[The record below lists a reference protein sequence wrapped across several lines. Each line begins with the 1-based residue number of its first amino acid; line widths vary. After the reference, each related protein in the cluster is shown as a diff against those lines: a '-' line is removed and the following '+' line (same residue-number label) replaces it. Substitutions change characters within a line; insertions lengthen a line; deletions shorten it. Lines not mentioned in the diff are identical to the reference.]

1 MNKLELYVC
10 SNLCPEINHLLKN
23 MDYPA
28 VTVIEY
34 PCACLI
40 NENHNIISTLL
51 QNNEHNSADKVIICS
66 KTCGIF
72 KFLPAIDVSYQ
83 VKTLEYCHEYLVTPT
98 TFENLVQDG
107 NYLVTTGWLQ
117 AWAKNLKQAG
127 FDEITAPRFFKDFCT
142 KLIFLNTA
150 ISPNSI
156 NELKACANYLK
167 LPYEDLPCTL
177 QYLTLFLENIILKW
191 RFSSFEEKA
200 NNLSYLHRENA
211 KYAAMVDIIQKF
223 SNTKTKTAIITE
235 VKNILTL
242 ILGANSCEYTEDLEN
257 LPPEFKLGQPLLV
270 DSSQHYLILEDNNG
284 FFIKVLYFDQPLALI
299 KVSDFLF
306 PEYLLKYLDFASSII
321 HVCSVALQ
329 NATHIEALEQ
339 HKHILNYISIHDHL
353 TTLYN
358 RAYFNEVL
366 EDIKDSKHWALFVC
380 DIDGLKVVNDTY
392 GHTEGDNLIIKITE
406 LLKSCFRETDIIAR
420 LGGDEFGIIVKKCN
434 QALAEKL
441 QKRFYQLLENYTH
454 DKAWTVHAS
463 LGYVCAEKTAS
474 VAEIFKAA
482 DEAMYQQKQLY
493 KNSL

>member
-1 MNKLELYVC
+1 
-10 SNLCPEINHLLKN
+10 
-23 MDYPA
+23 
-28 VTVIEY
+28 
-34 PCACLI
+34 
-40 NENHNIISTLL
+40 
-51 QNNEHNSADKVIICS
+51 
-66 KTCGIF
+66 
-72 KFLPAIDVSYQ
+72 
-83 VKTLEYCHEYLVTPT
+83 
-98 TFENLVQDG
+98 
-107 NYLVTTGWLQ
+107 
-117 AWAKNLKQAG
+117 
-127 FDEITAPRFFKDFCT
+127 
-142 KLIFLNTA
+142 
-150 ISPNSI
+150 
-156 NELKACANYLK
+156 
-167 LPYEDLPCTL
+167 
-177 QYLTLFLENIILKW
+177 
-191 RFSSFEEKA
+191 
-200 NNLSYLHRENA
+200 
-211 KYAAMVDIIQKF
+211 MVDIIQKF

-321 HVCSVALQ
+321 QVCSVALQ

-406 LLKSCFRETDIIAR
+406 LLKSCFRDTDIIAR
-420 LGGDEFGIIVKKCN
+420 LGGDEFGIIVKKSN

-482 DEAMYQQKQLY
+482 DEAMYRQKQLY

>member
-117 AWAKNLKQAG
+117 A
-127 FDEITAPRFFKDFCT
+127 
-142 KLIFLNTA
+142 
-150 ISPNSI
+150 
-156 NELKACANYLK
+156 CANYLK

-200 NNLSYLHRENA
+200 NNLSYLRREKA
-211 KYAAMVDIIQKF
+211 KYATMVDIIQKF

-321 HVCSVALQ
+321 QVCSVALQ

-366 EDIKDSKHWALFVC
+366 EDIKGSKHWALFVC

-482 DEAMYQQKQLY
+482 DEAMYRQKQLY

>member
-10 SNLCPEINHLLKN
+10 SNLCPEINHLLTI

-40 NENHNIISTLL
+40 NDNHNIISTLL

-117 AWAKNLKQAG
+117 A
-127 FDEITAPRFFKDFCT
+127 
-142 KLIFLNTA
+142 
-150 ISPNSI
+150 
-156 NELKACANYLK
+156 CANYLK

-200 NNLSYLHRENA
+200 NNLSYLRREKA
-211 KYAAMVDIIQKF
+211 KYATMVDIIQKF

-321 HVCSVALQ
+321 QVCSVALQ

-358 RAYFNEVL
+358 EAYFNEVL
-366 EDIKDSKHWALFVC
+366 EDIKGSKHWALFVC

-482 DEAMYQQKQLY
+482 DEAMYRQKQLY

>member
-10 SNLCPEINHLLKN
+10 SNLCPEINYLLTI

-40 NENHNIISTLL
+40 NDNHNIISTLL

-117 AWAKNLKQAG
+117 
-127 FDEITAPRFFKDFCT
+127 
-142 KLIFLNTA
+142 
-150 ISPNSI
+150 
-156 NELKACANYLK
+156 ACANYLK

-321 HVCSVALQ
+321 QVCSVALQ

-366 EDIKDSKHWALFVC
+366 EDIKGSKHWALFVC

-482 DEAMYQQKQLY
+482 DEAMYRQKQLY